1 LVIGS
6 DPQLKQII
14 LSWLHDSPSGGHSG
28 IDVTAAIIKSL
39 FYMKGLNK
47 YIQHYVRNCDVCQ
60 RCKSD
65 LAASAGL
72 LQPLPIP
79 TRVWDAISLDFI
91 KGLPTSSKKQVIF
104 VVVDR
109 LSKYAHFMAL
119 SHPYTAL
126 DVAQLFSG

>member
-1 LVIGS
+1 
-6 DPQLKQII
+6 
-14 LSWLHDSPSGGHSG
+14 
-28 IDVTAAIIKSL
+28 
-39 FYMKGLNK
+39 
-47 YIQHYVRNCDVCQ
+47 
-60 RCKSD
+60 
-65 LAASAGL
+65 

-91 KGLPTSSKKQVIF
+91 EGLPTSSKKQVIF